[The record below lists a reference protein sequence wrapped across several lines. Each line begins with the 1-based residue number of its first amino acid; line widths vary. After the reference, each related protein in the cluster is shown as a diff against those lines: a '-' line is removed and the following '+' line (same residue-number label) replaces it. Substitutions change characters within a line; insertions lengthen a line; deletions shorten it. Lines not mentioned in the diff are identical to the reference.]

1 VYRPDDKE
9 TSAMSVI
16 HTFTSSSGSGL
27 CAFTGD
33 ADGHRLPVRHG
44 PWKHTGSVQPNRDLP
59 HKLDRS
65 TVETAIETH
74 GFQMW
79 RPRRPVD

>member
-1 VYRPDDKE
+1 
-9 TSAMSVI
+9 MSVI

>member
-1 VYRPDDKE
+1 
-9 TSAMSVI
+9 MSVI
-16 HTFTSSSGSGL
+16 HTFTSSNGSGL
-27 CAFTGD
+27 WAFAGD
-33 ADGHRLPVRHG
+33 ADGSRLPERHG
-44 PWKHTGSVQPNRDLP
+44 PWKRMGTVQPNRDLP

-79 RPRRPVD
+79 RQRAAAE